1 MTVMK
6 NDHIEDIVRLAL
18 AEDVGIGDITTF
30 LVVDSEITA
39 RAEIMARQDMVVAGM
54 EAAHRTF
61 EQVDASIK
69 FDRMVNDGDVIDSG
83 VIMAR
88 VSGPAGSI
96 LTAERVALNFLMRL
110 SGVATLTARFVG
122 MVRAHNVKIVDTRKT
137 TPGMRALEKA
147 AVRAGGGG
155 NHRFGLFDGVLIK
168 DNHIAAAGSITQAVT
183 RAKAGAP
190 HTIKVEVEV
199 EDLQEL
205 EEAIEAGADAVLLDN
220 MAPAEMRKAVTIAKG
235 RVLLE
240 ASGGVT
246 LDTVEQAAASGVDII
261 SIGALTHS
269 APAVDISLNFILG
282 DVGQG

>member
-6 NDHIEDIVRLAL
+6 NDHIENIVRLAL

>member
-1 MTVMK
+1 MK
-6 NDHIEDIVRLAL
+6 NDHIENIVRLAL

-110 SGVATLTARFVG
+110 SGVATLTARFIG

>member
-1 MTVMK
+1 MK
-6 NDHIEDIVRLAL
+6 NDHIENIVRLAL

>member
-1 MTVMK
+1 MK
-6 NDHIEDIVRLAL
+6 NDHIDDIVRLAL

-39 RAEIMARQDMVVAGM
+39 RAEIMARQDMVVTGM

-61 EQVDASIK
+61 EQVDDSIK
-69 FDRMVNDGDVIDSG
+69 FDRMVNDGDLIDSG
-83 VIMAR
+83 VIMAG

-110 SGVATLTARFVG
+110 SGVATLTARFVE

-168 DNHIAAAGSITQAVT
+168 DNHIAAAGSITHAVT

-199 EDLQEL
+199 EDLREL

-220 MAPAEMRKAVTIAKG
+220 MTPAEMRKAVAVAKG

-240 ASGGVT
+240 ASGGIT
-246 LDTVEQAAASGVDII
+246 LDTVDQAAASGVDII

-282 DVGQG
+282 N

>member
-1 MTVMK
+1 MK

-220 MAPAEMRKAVTIAKG
+220 MAPAEMRKAVTIAEG

>member
-1 MTVMK
+1 MK
-6 NDHIEDIVRLAL
+6 NDHIENIVRLAL

-39 RAEIMARQDMVVAGM
+39 QAEIMARQDMVVAGM

-122 MVRAHNVKIVDTRKT
+122 MVSAHNVKIVDTRKT

-269 APAVDISLNFILG
+269 APATDISLNFILG

>member
-6 NDHIEDIVRLAL
+6 NDHIENIVRLAL

-220 MAPAEMRKAVTIAKG
+220 MAPAEMRKAVAMAKG

>member
-1 MTVMK
+1 MK

-30 LVVDSEITA
+30 LVVDPEITA
-39 RAEIMARQDMVVAGM
+39 RAEIMTRQDMVVAGM
-54 EAAHRTF
+54 EAARRTF

-155 NHRFGLFDGVLIK
+155 NHRFGLFDGILIK
-168 DNHIAAAGSITQAVT
+168 DNHIAAAGSITLAVT

-199 EDLQEL
+199 EDLEEL

-220 MAPAEMRKAVTIAKG
+220 MPPAEMRKAVTMAKG

-246 LDTVEQAAASGVDII
+246 LDTVDQAAASGVDII

-282 DVGQG
+282 ETC

>member
-1 MTVMK
+1 MK

-246 LDTVEQAAASGVDII
+246 LDTVDQAAASGVDII

>member
-1 MTVMK
+1 MK

-39 RAEIMARQDMVVAGM
+39 QAEIMARQDMIVAGI
-54 EAAHRTF
+54 EAAQRTF

-69 FDRMVNDGDVIDSG
+69 FGRMVNDGDVIESG

-220 MAPAEMRKAVTIAKG
+220 MAPAEMRKAVAVAKG

-246 LDTVEQAAASGVDII
+246 LDTVNQVAASGVDII

-269 APAVDISLNFILG
+269 APATDISLNFILG

>member
-1 MTVMK
+1 MK

-39 RAEIMARQDMVVAGM
+39 RAEIMAKQDMVVAGM

-168 DNHIAAAGSITQAVT
+168 ELLRGGIHGQGAVT
-183 RAKAGAP
+183 CLL
-190 HTIKVEVEV
+190 I
-199 EDLQEL
+199 
-205 EEAIEAGADAVLLDN
+205 AIYACGIMLIL
-220 MAPAEMRKAVTIAKG
+220 I
-235 RVLLE
+235 
-240 ASGGVT
+240 
-246 LDTVEQAAASGVDII
+246 
-261 SIGALTHS
+261 
-269 APAVDISLNFILG
+269 ILG
-282 DVGQG
+282 LMLITG

>member
-1 MTVMK
+1 MK

-61 EQVDASIK
+61 AQVDDSIK
-69 FDRMVNDGDVIDSG
+69 FDRMVNDGDLIDSG

-122 MVRAHNVKIVDTRKT
+122 MIRAHNVKIVDTRKT

-155 NHRFGLFDGVLIK
+155 NHRFGLFDGILIK
-168 DNHIAAAGSITQAVT
+168 DNHIAAAGSITHAVT

-199 EDLQEL
+199 ENLEEL

-220 MAPAEMRKAVTIAKG
+220 MAPAEMRKAVAVAKG

-246 LDTVEQAAASGVDII
+246 LDTVDHVAASGVDII

-282 DVGQG
+282 ETC